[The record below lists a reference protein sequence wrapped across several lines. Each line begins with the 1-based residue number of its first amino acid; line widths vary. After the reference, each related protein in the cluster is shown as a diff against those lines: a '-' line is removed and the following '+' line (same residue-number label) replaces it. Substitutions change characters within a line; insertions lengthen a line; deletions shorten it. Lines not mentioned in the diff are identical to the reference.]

1 VSRHEGR
8 TAVITG
14 AALGLGREYAR
25 HPASQGARIVT
36 ADVAPA
42 DQTRQLVEDEGPRP
56 SSCRCVG

>member
-25 HPASQGARIVT
+25 HLASEGTLIVI
-36 ADVAPA
+36 DVAPA
-42 DQTRQLVEDEGPRP
+42 VAAT
-56 SSCRCVG
+56 